1 MKIYIKSADG
11 HGIKLWFPTSLLKS
25 KFVLNYIIKLNSNKK
40 DINIDIEPLMK
51 SLPII
56 YKNLKNKDIDDIK
69 RIIARSRI
77 ISSGDNQVLIKI

>member
-11 HGIKLWFPTSLLKS
+11 HGIKFWFPTSLLKS

-56 YKNLKNKDIDDIK
+56 CKNLKKYIK
-69 RIIARSRI
+69 EQGHFTLLEVN
-77 ISSGDNQVLIKI
+77 SGEAQVLIKI

>member
-56 YKNLKNKDIDDIK
+56 YKNLKKYIK
-69 RIIARSRI
+69 KQGHFTLLEV
-77 ISSGDNQVLIKI
+77 SSGDNQVLIKI